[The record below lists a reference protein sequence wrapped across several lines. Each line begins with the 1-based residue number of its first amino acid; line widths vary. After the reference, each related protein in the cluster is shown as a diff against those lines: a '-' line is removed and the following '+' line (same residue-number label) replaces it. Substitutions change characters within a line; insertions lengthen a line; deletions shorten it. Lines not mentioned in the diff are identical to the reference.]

1 MIPFSPEILA
11 ALALALLVGAV
22 AGAWPARRRLLA
34 QAAETA
40 RQTER
45 ADQLQ
50 DRIAQLDRDAAAS
63 AQALEDWRA
72 RAQEGRLELARL
84 QAAHQEK
91 LAALDDLRQAYEQS

>member
-50 DRIAQLDRDAAAS
+50 ERIAQLKF
-63 AQALEDWRA
+63 Q
-72 RAQEGRLELARL
+72 G
-84 QAAHQEK
+84 K
-91 LAALDDLRQAYEQS
+91 M